1 MTIHVTTGRG
11 LLEGVAR
18 GGKGL
23 CGGEGGCGGLG
34 CGRGWGAWGGAAGV
48 RGGEGEEWCACAVT
62 VSVIT
67 NDGRNIVGVLKGFDQ
82 ATNIILDESHER
94 VYSTKHGV
102 EQLVL
107 GLYIIRGDNI
117 AVVGELDEDLD
128 SSLDFDALRAQ
139 PLQPVSSLVT
149 APRRLSLP
157 SHALLPTL
165 PFDVPS
171 RAPLLSLMRAASGTL
186 HVPLPLDK
194 LMCHVAGTEMARDAL
209 QDRGWDVIGAYM
221 SPVNDQYGKQGLAP
235 AKERVAMCQ
244 LACADSP
251 FIMVDPWESSQ
262 PCYQRTLCVL
272 RRLHHTLN
280 APTAPTPSSAAQAQS
295 PAAKAQSSATQP
307 PSSAAQPPSFVAQ
320 PPSSATQAPS
330 PATHPT
336 RPMPSPPS
344 LGSQSFT
351 SPLPPHPPS
360 HQAAPHPPSP
370 TPSHPHPP
378 SPTPSHPHPPSP
390 TPSHPHPPS
399 PTPSHP
405 HPPSPTPPYP
415 HPPSP
420 TPSHPHP
427 ALHTHMWALDG
438 AMAESPA
445 LLPTAAAGACTQGGR
460 AEEGQGGGEGGR
472 GGVQGREGGGNRE
485 EGEDDGWQGVRGV
498 GGLRSEEGERRAM
511 GVVARAVTGERRESG
526 GGVGGQGV
534 EAAEGQ
540 QGAEGRVQVMLVCG
554 ADLLESFTQPGVWV
568 PSHVE
573 EVVGA
578 HGVVCIARHGA
589 DAHRLVLL
597 SHLLHRHRH
606 NILIVD
612 QPIEN
617 NVSSSHIRRLLQR
630 GLSAKYLVPDAV
642 LGHIRA
648 AHLYERAD

>member
-67 NDGRNIVGVLKGFDQ
+67 NDGRNIV
-82 ATNIILDESHER
+82 
-94 VYSTKHGV
+94 HGV

-139 PLQPVSSLVT
+139 PLQPVAQSAAKLGSCGMVGGWFRACKRGDIGVSPAHVKATLTCLCTPSL
-149 APRRLSLP
+149 
-157 SHALLPTL
+157 
-165 PFDVPS
+165 
-171 RAPLLSLMRAASGTL
+171 RAA
-186 HVPLPLDK
+186 
-194 LMCHVAGTEMARDAL
+194 EMARDAL

-251 FIMVDPWESSQ
+251 FIMSSQ

-307 PSSAAQPPSFVAQ
+307 PSSAAQPPSSVAQ

-405 HPPSPTPPYP
+405 HPPSPTPSYPHPPSPTPSHP